1 MIYLVKS
8 KFSNYYTS
16 INTVEYYE
24 KLLQCSDIPWYYC
37 YYDYILHN
45 VTKIPCDSL
54 YYRPVSRHILNTN
67 DKQLYHLHLQAVKLK
82 KYNDDFYWR
91 VDPALHYKF
100 SLFWETVL
108 REKNDK
114 IN

>member
-1 MIYLVKS
+1 LIYLVKS
-8 KFSNYYTS
+8 KFSKYYTS
-16 INTVEYYE
+16 INTIEYYE

-37 YYDYILHN
+37 YYDYTLNTQNID
-45 VTKIPCDSL
+45 IPCNSL
-54 YYRPVSRHILNTN
+54 YTYVSRQSLNTF
-67 DKQLYHLHLQAVKLK
+67 DKQLYYLHLQAVKLK
-82 KYNDDFYWR
+82 KRNDDFYWR

-100 SLFWETVL
+100 SVFWETVL